1 MYEEGSSNF
10 ITDNKSN
17 FNTFVT
23 ENFVELSDDISY
35 QLKFNSFL
43 CSFVQFFLY
52 TYKSRNLPD
61 TTP

>member
-43 CSFVQFFLY
+43 CSFIHFFVY
-52 TYKSRNLPD
+52 E
-61 TTP
+61 